1 MSRSIRKRIAGRTRA
16 TVVVATVAALF
27 AAASAEAAGER
38 WTRTVAVD
46 LSARELGLPA
56 GASAHRLARSA
67 LAADAR
73 RLGLR
78 GSVSSL
84 RLETRLRTPAADG
97 ARAFDQLRFQQTAAG
112 LRLVW
117 SQIDVTVVGD
127 RVRSISATV
136 VPVKSGPP
144 AGERRVS
151 RERAKGIALRAVPGA
166 EGALDPLAA
175 AYAGNPTAERGAK
188 ARTARRAW
196 VVEVE
201 PASEVGEESA
211 TPLCIV
217 VDAETGDVIGRWP
230 GIADRPESGSEARG
244 AIGPG
249 AQALGRDARDG
260 PAFVLDIA
268 DGAVSTDP
276 NDVTAYGLFVT
287 EDDPRV
293 SSNWP
298 SYQEARNDRVPLV
311 PDLEAVSANAA
322 NVARTICVVRGYCGE
337 RGGFG
342 PAATNVFPWL
352 VFGRAPGSI
361 SSVSPTNFSIELSLD
376 DTMFG
381 NGDPNQPAND
391 VVAHEF
397 GHVMDWV
404 YAGDRC
410 LGAACSDEGEEV
422 EEALA
427 DMFAYEYDR
436 FDTTFGEESR
446 QGLQSGHPYRN
457 WANPPAE
464 ALLAPGGPRPYP
476 AHMNDYYEDSPA
488 DHLNST
494 ILSHAYVLFVQ
505 RVGHAKAGRVLHNVP
520 SLLSPRPTFREVSS
534 GFFNRAS
541 QIYGSSVA
549 ASARTAFTQVGLP
562 PG

>member
-1 MSRSIRKRIAGRTRA
+1 M
-16 TVVVATVAALF
+16 
-27 AAASAEAAGER
+27 
-38 WTRTVAVD
+38 
-46 LSARELGLPA
+46 
-56 GASAHRLARSA
+56 
-67 LAADAR
+67 
-73 RLGLR
+73 
-78 GSVSSL
+78 
-84 RLETRLRTPAADG
+84 
-97 ARAFDQLRFQQTAAG
+97 
-112 LRLVW
+112 VW
-117 SQIDVTVVGD
+117 SQIDVAVVGD

-136 VPVKSGPP
+136 VPAKAVTP

-151 RERAKGIALRAVPGA
+151 RERAKGIALSAVPGA

-175 AYAGNPTAERGAK
+175 AYAGNPTAERDAK

-201 PASEVGEESA
+201 PPAEVGEESP

-230 GIADRPESGSEARG
+230 GIADRPESWIRG
-244 AIGPG
+244 ARSRRPRRPG
-249 AQALGRDARDG
+249 ARRDARDG
-260 PAFVLDIA
+260 PAFMLDIA

-276 NDVTAYGLFVT
+276 YDVTAYGLFVT

-293 SSNWP
+293 CSNWP

-311 PDLEAVSANAA
+311 PDLEAASANAA

-337 RGGFG
+337 RGGFE
-342 PAATNVFPWL
+342 PAATIVFPWL

-361 SSVSPTNFSIELSLD
+361 STASPTNFSIKLSLN

-410 LGAACSDEGEEV
+410 LGACSDEGEEV

-446 QGLQSGHPYRN
+446 QGLESGHPYRN

-464 ALLAPGGPRPYP
+464 ALLAQGGPRPYP
-476 AHMNDYYEDSPA
+476 AHMDDYYEDSPA

-505 RVGHAKAGRVLHNVP
+505 RVGHTKAGRVLHNVP
-520 SLLSPRPTFREVSS
+520 SLLPPRPTFADVAGAFRR
-534 GFFNRAS
+534 RACS
-541 QIYGSSVA
+541 IYGGSTAVA
-549 ASARTAFTQVGLP
+549 ADVAFDAVGITTNLSCHV
-562 PG
+562 